1 MTDEHNTPWGTPG
14 DPADHGIDPA
24 APHTAPTSPSAGV
37 QGTAPLPPATSGAQ
51 GDPHDT
57 SAFDGASD
65 AADPSPVTAGPTT
78 SNADDEPTSV
88 IRDAG
93 DLSPLESHDGPY
105 RPAPQYGAFRPDSAP
120 AHTPAAHQPA
130 ANPTAQPTQQMPPFG
145 LPYQDQNQHQQHGQP
160 QSQPTQPFGGLFG
173 QPAGQQPGN
182 AAPTG
187 QQHGGTTPNGP
198 MPPQGRNPFG
208 GPNNPYST
216 PMKQAERTPNNV
228 LVAVVAAV
236 VTAAI
241 CLGLGYAALAN
252 GWVNIPGSG
261 SMTSLTNN
269 KGGEGTAKVEGGE
282 TPDWTAVSNKVSKS
296 VVSIQT
302 QLQNGVSQ
310 GTGAILDKDGDIVTN
325 NHVVSGA
332 QRIVVTLDN
341 GDLYEAKIVGTDT
354 TTDLAVIKLENPP
367 ADLTAVEFADSDNLA
382 PGEPVMAIGN
392 PLGYDGTVTTGI
404 VSALDRP
411 VTVMDED
418 NTAIVTNAVQ
428 IDAAINPGNS
438 GGPTF
443 NAAGQVIGINSSIAS
458 MASGSE
464 SAGSIGI
471 GFAIPSNLVK
481 RVANE
486 IIKNGKVQHVALG
499 VTIQSGTVTADGVT
513 RGGAVVKSV
522 VDGGPAQEAGVK
534 VGDTIVGFNGL
545 AVSDN
550 YSLLGFVRAAAMDS
564 TAKLTVVRDGK
575 TLELDVKFDKAEDAV
590 NGTNR
595 QESNNQNQQRNQ
607 DGNGNDGSDDS
618 DGLINPFEGLLR

>member
-14 DPADHGIDPA
+14 DPADHGTDPT

-51 GDPHDT
+51 TDAHDT
-57 SAFDGASD
+57 SAYDGASD
-65 AADPSPVTAGPTT
+65 AGNPSPVTAAPAVAGAPANDTDGAVTT
-78 SNADDEPTSV
+78 PIQDD
-88 IRDAG
+88 G
-93 DLSPLESHDGPY
+93 DLSPLESPSGPY
-105 RPAPQYGAFRPDSAP
+105 RPAPQYGAFRPGQ
-120 AHTPAAHQPA
+120 TPASHQPA
-130 ANPTAQPTQQMPPFG
+130 ANPPTQPTQQMPPFG
-145 LPYQDQNQHQQHGQP
+145 LPYQDQNQHQQP
-160 QSQPTQPFGGLFG
+160 QSQPMQPFGGLFG
-173 QPAGQQPGN
+173 QPSPAQPSN
-182 AAPTG
+182 PHG
-187 QQHGGTTPNGP
+187 QQHGGATPTGP
-198 MPPQGRNPFG
+198 TPPHGQNSFG
-208 GPNNPYST
+208 GPNNPYSA

-261 SMTSLTNN
+261 SMTSLTTN

-302 QLQNGVSQ
+302 QTQSGVAQ
-310 GTGAILDKDGDIVTN
+310 GTGAILDKDGNIVTN

-341 GDLYEAKIVGTDT
+341 GDLYEAKTVGTDT

-404 VSALDRP
+404 VSALNRP

-418 NTAIVTNAVQ
+418 NTQIVTNAVQ

-458 MASGSE
+458 MASGSQ
-464 SAGSIGI
+464 SSGSIGI

-481 RVANE
+481 RVADE
-486 IIKNGKVQHVALG
+486 IINNGKVQHVALG

-513 RGGAVVKSV
+513 RGGAVVKAV

-575 TLELDVKFDKAEDAV
+575 TLELNVKFDKAEDAV

-607 DGNGNDGSDDS
+607 NDNGNDGSDDG

>member
-1 MTDEHNTPWGTPG
+1 MTDENNTPWGAPG
-14 DPADHGIDPA
+14 DPAGRGTDP
-24 APHTAPTSPSAGV
+24 TAPTSPSAGV
-37 QGTAPLPPATSGAQ
+37 QGTAPLPPATSDA
-51 GDPHDT
+51 HDT
-57 SAFDGASD
+57 SEYDGASD
-65 AADPSPVTAGPTT
+65 AGNPSPVTAAAPASDANGTDGETMTPIQ
-78 SNADDEPTSV
+78 DD
-88 IRDAG
+88 G
-93 DLSPLESHDGPY
+93 DLSPLESPSGPY
-105 RPAPQYGAFRPDSAP
+105 RPAPQYGAFRPGRTP
-120 AHTPAAHQPA
+120 TQTPAAHQPA
-130 ANPTAQPTQQMPPFG
+130 ANPTTQPTQQMPPFG
-145 LPYQDQNQHQQHGQP
+145 LPYQDQNQHQGQP
-160 QSQPTQPFGGLFG
+160 QPFGGLFG

-182 AAPTG
+182 GAPTG
-187 QQHGGTTPNGP
+187 QQHGGAAPNGP
-198 MPPQGRNPFG
+198 TAPHGQNSFG
-208 GPNNPYST
+208 GPNNPYGA

-261 SMTSLTNN
+261 SMTSLTTN

-302 QLQNGVSQ
+302 QTQSGVAQ
-310 GTGAILDKDGDIVTN
+310 GTGAILDKDGNIVTN

-404 VSALDRP
+404 VSALNRP
-411 VTVMDED
+411 VTVMDDD
-418 NTAIVTNAVQ
+418 NTQVVTNAVQ

-458 MASGSE
+458 MASGSQ
-464 SAGSIGI
+464 SSGSIGI

-486 IIKNGKVQHVALG
+486 IIKSGKVQHVALG

-513 RGGAVVKSV
+513 RGGAVVKAV

-575 TLELDVKFDKAEDAV
+575 TLELNVKFDKAEDAV

-607 DGNGNDGSDDS
+607 NNNGNGNDGSGDS

>member
-1 MTDEHNTPWGTPG
+1 
-14 DPADHGIDPA
+14 
-24 APHTAPTSPSAGV
+24 
-37 QGTAPLPPATSGAQ
+37 
-51 GDPHDT
+51 
-57 SAFDGASD
+57 
-65 AADPSPVTAGPTT
+65 
-78 SNADDEPTSV
+78 
-88 IRDAG
+88 
-93 DLSPLESHDGPY
+93 
-105 RPAPQYGAFRPDSAP
+105 
-120 AHTPAAHQPA
+120 
-130 ANPTAQPTQQMPPFG
+130 MPPFG
-145 LPYQDQNQHQQHGQP
+145 LPYQDQNQHQQP

-173 QPAGQQPGN
+173 QPSPAQPSN
-182 AAPTG
+182 PHG
-187 QQHGGTTPNGP
+187 QQHGGATPTGPTTPHGQNS
-198 MPPQGRNPFG
+198 FG
-208 GPNNPYST
+208 GPNNPYSA

-261 SMTSLTNN
+261 SMTSLATN

-302 QLQNGVSQ
+302 QTQSGVAQ
-310 GTGAILDKDGDIVTN
+310 GTGAILDKDGNIVTN

-341 GDLYEAKIVGTDT
+341 GDLYEAKTVGTDT

-404 VSALDRP
+404 VSALNRP

-418 NTAIVTNAVQ
+418 NTQIVTNAVQ

-458 MASGSE
+458 MASGSQ
-464 SAGSIGI
+464 SSGSIGI

-486 IIKNGKVQHVALG
+486 IIKSGKVQHVALG

-513 RGGAVVKSV
+513 RGGAVVKAV

-575 TLELDVKFDKAEDAV
+575 TLELNVKFDKAEDAV

-607 DGNGNDGSDDS
+607 NDNGNDGSDDG

>member
-1 MTDEHNTPWGTPG
+1 
-14 DPADHGIDPA
+14 
-24 APHTAPTSPSAGV
+24 
-37 QGTAPLPPATSGAQ
+37 
-51 GDPHDT
+51 
-57 SAFDGASD
+57 
-65 AADPSPVTAGPTT
+65 
-78 SNADDEPTSV
+78 
-88 IRDAG
+88 
-93 DLSPLESHDGPY
+93 
-105 RPAPQYGAFRPDSAP
+105 
-120 AHTPAAHQPA
+120 
-130 ANPTAQPTQQMPPFG
+130 
-145 LPYQDQNQHQQHGQP
+145 
-160 QSQPTQPFGGLFG
+160 
-173 QPAGQQPGN
+173 
-182 AAPTG
+182 
-187 QQHGGTTPNGP
+187 
-198 MPPQGRNPFG
+198 
-208 GPNNPYST
+208 
-216 PMKQAERTPNNV
+216 MKQAERTPNNV

-261 SMTSLTNN
+261 SMTSLTTN

-302 QLQNGVSQ
+302 QTQSGVAQ
-310 GTGAILDKDGDIVTN
+310 GTGAILDKDGNIVTN

-341 GDLYEAKIVGTDT
+341 GDLYEAKTVGTDT

-404 VSALDRP
+404 VSALNRP

-418 NTAIVTNAVQ
+418 NTQIVTNAVQ

-458 MASGSE
+458 MASGSQ
-464 SAGSIGI
+464 SSGSIGI

-481 RVANE
+481 RVADE

-513 RGGAVVKSV
+513 RGGAVVKAV

-575 TLELDVKFDKAEDAV
+575 TLELNVKFDKAEDAV

-607 DGNGNDGSDDS
+607 NDNGNDGSDDG

>member
-1 MTDEHNTPWGTPG
+1 MTDEHNTPWGAPG
-14 DPADHGIDPA
+14 DPADHGTDP
-24 APHTAPTSPSAGV
+24 TAPTSPSAGV
-37 QGTAPLPPATSGAQ
+37 QGTAPLPPTTSGAQ
-51 GDPHDT
+51 TDAHDT
-57 SAFDGASD
+57 SAYDGASD
-65 AADPSPVTAGPTT
+65 AGNPSPVTAAPGT
-78 SNADDEPTSV
+78 SGTDGESTSV
-88 IRDAG
+88 IQDDG
-93 DLSPLESHDGPY
+93 DLSPLESPDGPY
-105 RPAPQYGAFRPDSAP
+105 RPAPQYGAFRPGQ
-120 AHTPAAHQPA
+120 TPTSTPAHQPA
-130 ANPTAQPTQQMPPFG
+130 ANHSAQPTQQMPPFG
-145 LPYQDQNQHQQHGQP
+145 LPYQDQNQHQQQGQP
-160 QSQPTQPFGGLFG
+160 QSQPTQPLGGLFG
-173 QPAGQQPGN
+173 RPAGQQSGN
-182 AAPTG
+182 GAPTG
-187 QQHGGTTPNGP
+187 QWPGGATPNGP
-198 MPPQGRNPFG
+198 TPPHGQNPFG
-208 GPNNPYST
+208 GPNNPYSA

-241 CLGLGYAALAN
+241 CLGLGYAALSN

-261 SMTSLTNN
+261 SMTSLTTN

-341 GDLYEAKIVGTDT
+341 GDLYEAKTVGTDT

-404 VSALDRP
+404 VSALNRP

-418 NTAIVTNAVQ
+418 NTQIVTNAVQ

-458 MASGSE
+458 MASGSQ
-464 SAGSIGI
+464 SSGSIGI

-513 RGGAVVKSV
+513 RGGAVVKAV

-575 TLELDVKFDKAEDAV
+575 TLELNVKFDKAEDAV

-607 DGNGNDGSDDS
+607 NDNGNGNNGSGDGDG